1 MRLEII
7 PLSDI
12 FPNEKNPR
20 THFEGID
27 ELAASFEGG
36 EPFTPITVVQD
47 GGIYTL
53 IDGERRYRAMKQ
65 LKTRRCSALIAETQ
79 DEADTLIAMVSTNN
93 KQQLTPMEMSRGIQQ
108 ALLFAD
114 VERVEKA
121 SGKKNLKRVKRA
133 AQLVDDAAADMS
145 LDRLLA
151 IEANA
156 DDAELVEEL
165 TYCSESEWRSVLAS
179 HIGTSDS
186 PEEPLPKDEAAS
198 LREQL
203 YRTLQDASLTL
214 SALEQKGHE
223 LTVYEQKLNADIRD
237 VLRRY

>member
-1 MRLEII
+1 MKLEKIN
-7 PLSDI
+7 LVDV
-12 FPNEKNPR
+12 FPNPKNPR
-20 THFEGID
+20 QKFDGIE
-27 ELAASFEGG
+27 ELAESFEGG
-36 EPFTPITVVQD
+36 EPFTPIAVVKD

-53 IDGERRYRAMKQ
+53 IDGERRYRAMKL
-65 LKTRRCSALIAETQ
+65 LKTKKCNALIAENQ

-93 KQQLTPMEMSRGIQQ
+93 KQQLTPVEISRGIQQ
-108 ALLFAD
+108 ALLFTD

-156 DDAELVEEL
+156 DNEELVEEL
-165 TYCSESEWRSVLAS
+165 TYCSEGEWRSVLAS
-179 HIGTSDS
+179 YIGTSDN
-186 PEEPLPKDEAAS
+186 PEEPLPEDEAS
-198 LREQL
+198 SIRNQL
-203 YRTLQDASLTL
+203 YKTLQDTSLML

-237 VLRRY
+237 ILRRK